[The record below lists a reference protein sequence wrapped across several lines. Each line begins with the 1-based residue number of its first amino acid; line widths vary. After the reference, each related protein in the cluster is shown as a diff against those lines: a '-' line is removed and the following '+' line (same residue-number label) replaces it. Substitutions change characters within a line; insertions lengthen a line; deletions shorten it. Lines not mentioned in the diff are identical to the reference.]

1 MSSLYLPV
9 GCGGLVSLMRC
20 HAGHTD
26 SRTACRRPGHQT
38 GKHTTL
44 QAEPHCNQTQTCDT
58 SQKNTP
64 SHSVSRSKGQRC
76 QICMQRFVTT
86 DDSVWVI
93 EKPAM
98 ERVVD
103 FWISVLLLFA
113 KRKLSVVQV
122 MLSSRQ
128 QVGWG
133 WI

>member
-1 MSSLYLPV
+1 
-9 GCGGLVSLMRC
+9 
-20 HAGHTD
+20 
-26 SRTACRRPGHQT
+26 
-38 GKHTTL
+38 
-44 QAEPHCNQTQTCDT
+44 
-58 SQKNTP
+58 
-64 SHSVSRSKGQRC
+64 
-76 QICMQRFVTT
+76 MQRFVTT

-113 KRKLSVVQV
+113 TRKLSVVQV